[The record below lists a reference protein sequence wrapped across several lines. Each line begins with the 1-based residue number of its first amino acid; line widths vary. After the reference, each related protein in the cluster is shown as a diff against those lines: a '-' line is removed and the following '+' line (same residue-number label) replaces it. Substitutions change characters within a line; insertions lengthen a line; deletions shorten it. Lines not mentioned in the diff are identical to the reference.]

1 MITASEGDEERN
13 GNSSPKSDWL
23 IDWLEK
29 GPVSQCYH
37 LKWIQVNAQW
47 ENPPSNVPM
56 HLGMRNAAIANVSFC
71 WWVLIITYCMPAVF
85 WKSSPWWRR
94 NNLYC
99 TGWCKHQPAANICCF
114 FFFANYWSRKFF
126 RFMPVV
132 AMGSDRYV
140 TFMLFSRPTGSGAC
154 AKLFNKFNH
163 WTPLGWIWK
172 HVSDVVFT
180 YFGAM
185 EHWLM

>member
-1 MITASEGDEERN
+1 MAKPRFQNAEHVEALSAVIMVSEGDEERN

-29 GPVSQCYH
+29 APVSQCYH
-37 LKWIQVNAQW
+37 LKWIQVNTQW
-47 ENPPSNVPM
+47 ENPPSNVPV
-56 HLGMRNAAIANVSFC
+56 HLDMRNAAIANVSFC
-71 WWVLIITYCMPAVF
+71 WWVLIIAYCMPAVF
-85 WKSSPWWRR
+85 WKSSP
-94 NNLYC
+94 LLFC
-99 TGWCKHQPAANICCF
+99 
-114 FFFANYWSRKFF
+114 FFANYWSRKFF

-140 TFMLFSRPTGSGAC
+140 TFMLFSRPTGSGAS
-154 AKLFNKFNH
+154 AELFNKLNH